1 MRKAL
6 FIIVYVTVFVF
17 VSHSQNAYEALRYSQ
32 IFPSGTARGLAV
44 GGAFGALGADLT
56 SAGINPGGLGV
67 YRNSEATFSLNVNAI
82 NSSSNFNN
90 NANSQMKLNFN
101 SPNFGVVLTRLYE
114 DSRGNRSRGK
124 WVGINFAFGLTQHAN
139 FNTKRFY
146 ENNNNAQSLLPGL
159 ASELNGLRPS
169 SIDYGSASFESVL
182 AYAGYLINPTE
193 NDTLLYNTVTDGE
206 TIGKRISTNSTGRH
220 NEMAFSV
227 ATNYDNKIYFGAT
240 LGVPLIS
247 YNETMIYSEDN
258 LNEVSDFNF
267 FDLERRIRTSGG
279 GVNLKLGA
287 VYRVTDWLRLGT
299 AFHTPSYIRL
309 KDTYSSYL
317 YSSFD
322 TVNYEAQSPDG
333 DFKYRML
340 TPWRGILS
348 AAFMIKKYGF
358 ISIDYDYADYRNARY
373 SFENQFQSF
382 ENNLNTSIDNALT
395 ASHTVRAG
403 AEAVIKN
410 FRLRGGYSISSN
422 PYSSAFK
429 VFNNRNF
436 QSYSGG
442 VGYRGEQ
449 FNIDFAY
456 VRTSADSP
464 LLLANTV
471 VVSDRI
477 VRDNFIVTFGL
488 RF

>member
-1 MRKAL
+1 MRTLLLSISLCFFYNNIFA
-6 FIIVYVTVFVF
+6 
-17 VSHSQNAYEALRYSQ
+17 QNAYEVLRYSQ
-32 IFPSGTARGLAV
+32 TFPSGTARGLAV

-67 YRNSEATFSLNVNAI
+67 YRNSEASFSLNLNAI
-82 NSSSNFNN
+82 NTSSNFDN

-114 DSRGNRSRGK
+114 DSRGNKSRGK

-146 ENNNNAQSLLPGL
+146 ENTNNAQSLLPGL

-193 NDTLLYNTVTDGE
+193 DDTLLYNSVTDGE
-206 TIGKRISTNSTGRH
+206 VIGKQIATNSTGRH
-220 NEMAFSV
+220 NEMTFSL

-240 LGVPLIS
+240 LGIPLIS
-247 YNETMIYSEDN
+247 YNENMIYSEDN
-258 LNEVSDFNF
+258 LSLINDFNF
-267 FDLERRIRTSGG
+267 FDLERRMRTNGA

-287 VYRVTDWLRLGT
+287 VYRAADWLRLGT
-299 AFHTPSYIRL
+299 ALHTPSYIRL
-309 KDTYSSYL
+309 RDTYSSYL
-317 YSSFD
+317 YSSFE
-322 TVNYEAQSPDG
+322 TVNYEAQTPDG
-333 DFKYRML
+333 SFKYRML
-340 TPWRGILS
+340 TPWRGVAS
-348 AAFMIKKYGF
+348 AAFMLKQYGF
-358 ISIDYDYADYRNARY
+358 ISFDYDYADYRNARY

-382 ENNLNTSIDNALT
+382 ENNLNRSIKNTLAT
-395 ASHTVRAG
+395 SHTIRAG

-410 FRLRGGYSISSN
+410 FRLRGGYSISTN
-422 PYSSAFK
+422 PFSTPYQ
-429 VFNNRNF
+429 VFNSRNF

-442 VGYRGEQ
+442 FGYRGEQ
-449 FNIDFAY
+449 FNLDFAY
-456 VRTSADSP
+456 VRAVGDNP

-471 VVSDRI
+471 VASDRI
-477 VRDNFIVTFGL
+477 IRDNFIITFGL